1 MLDLWTNFRTEGS
14 PSVCRRYESAE
25 ETQVHLL
32 SCPSLDTDRILQ
44 ASLPPVY
51 DDLLG
56 TNIRKLEIISRIIA
70 SRYKLFTDPSAPLW
84 SAAVT

>member
-1 MLDLWTNFRTEGS
+1 MLDLRTNFRTEGS
-14 PSVCRRYESAE
+14 PTVCRRCESAE
-25 ETQVHLL
+25 ETQEHLL

-44 ASLPPVY
+44 VFPPPAY

-56 TNIRKLEIISRIIA
+56 TNIRKLETISRIIA